1 MPPQFNTPKTK
12 ETPVPVHL
20 TPPSSGS
27 LSSPNLKE
35 ICERNDLETPEK
47 TFLIKKRGSRVLQDV
62 QGVVFLTAANHNV
75 RNAHAVPMKRS
86 YSVVGFRL
94 TG

>member
-1 MPPQFNTPKTK
+1 MYKIIFFRSEQGGYFF
-12 ETPVPVHL
+12 EGELGDV
-20 TPPSSGS
+20 
-27 LSSPNLKE
+27 LS
-35 ICERNDLETPEK
+35 
-47 TFLIKKRGSRVLQDV
+47 
-62 QGVVFLTAANHNV
+62 VVFLTAANHNV